1 MKIMKILTKIL
12 IISSLLFMTFFNTNV
27 KAENEINI
35 FINRWN
41 VQLTTEEIE
50 ILSRIVQLECGYDIQ
65 KSKCATVETIF
76 NRIINPKYPNTLIEV
91 LSQKG
96 QFSTWKNRNIVEAT
110 PTADTYNCVI
120 MVLNGE
126 TNVLEIDSLK
136 FNNKPIGKN
145 PIKIGKQYYGK

>member
-1 MKIMKILTKIL
+1 MKKLIKIL
-12 IISSLLFMTFFNTNV
+12 IVSSLLFITLFTKNV
-27 KAENEINI
+27 KAENEITI

-41 VQLTTEEIE
+41 IQLTAEEIE

-65 KSKCATVETIF
+65 QSKCATVETIL
-76 NRIINPKYPNTLIEV
+76 NRIVHPKYPNTLIGV

-120 MVLNGE
+120 MVLNGQ
-126 TNVLEIDSLK
+126 TNVLEIDNLK

>member
-96 QFSTWKNRNIVEAT
+96 QFSTWKNR
-110 PTADTYNCVI
+110 
-120 MVLNGE
+120 
-126 TNVLEIDSLK
+126 
-136 FNNKPIGKN
+136 KPSPAAASDGRIGAR
-145 PIKIGKQYYGK
+145 

>member
-1 MKIMKILTKIL
+1 MKNLIKIL
-12 IISSLLFMTFFNTNV
+12 IISSLLFITLFTKNV

-50 ILSRIVQLECGYDIQ
+50 ILSRIVQLECGYDI
-65 KSKCATVETIF
+65 KESKYATVETIL
-76 NRIINPKYPNTLIEV
+76 NRIINPNYPNTLTEV

-96 QFSTWKNRNIVEAT
+96 QFSTWENRNIAKAT
-110 PTADTYNCVI
+110 PTVDTYMCVI
-120 MVLNGE
+120 TVLNGQ
-126 TNVLEIDSLK
+126 TNVLSADSLK

>member
-1 MKIMKILTKIL
+1 MKRLIKIL
-12 IISSLLFMTFFNTNV
+12 IISSLLFITLFVKNV

-41 VQLTTEEIE
+41 VQLTAEEIE
-50 ILSRIVQLECGYDIQ
+50 ILSRIVQLECGHDIQ
-65 KSKCATVETIF
+65 QSKVATIETIL
-76 NRIINPKYPNTLIEV
+76 NRIVSPQYPNTLTEV

-96 QFSTWKNRNIVEAT
+96 QFSTWENRNIAKAT
-110 PTADTYNCVI
+110 PTADTYSCVI
-120 MVLNGE
+120 MVLNGQ

>member
-1 MKIMKILTKIL
+1 MKRLIKILV
-12 IISSLLFMTFFNTNV
+12 ISSLLFITLFTKNV

-41 VQLTTEEIE
+41 VQLTAEEIE
-50 ILSRIVQLECGYDIQ
+50 ILSRIVQLECGHDI
-65 KSKCATVETIF
+65 KESKYATVETIL
-76 NRIINPKYPNTLIEV
+76 NRIINPNYPNTLTEV

-96 QFSTWKNRNIVEAT
+96 QFSTWKNRNIAKAT
-110 PTADTYNCVI
+110 PTADTYMCVI
-120 MVLNGE
+120 TVLNGQ
-126 TNVLEIDSLK
+126 TNVLSTDSLK